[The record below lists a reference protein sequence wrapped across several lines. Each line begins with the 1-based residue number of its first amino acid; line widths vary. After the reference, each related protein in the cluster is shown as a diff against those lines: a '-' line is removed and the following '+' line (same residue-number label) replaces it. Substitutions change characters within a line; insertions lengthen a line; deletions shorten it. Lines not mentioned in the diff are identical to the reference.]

1 MESEQEVQYEIK
13 KDLNQMKEKK
23 DWNFLSD
30 IESLLKLNLEKKLRC
45 IVFDTETTGI
55 YHTKDHIL
63 ELASIEIVNFEL
75 TGQIMHIYIEPRV
88 NISKSAQKINNIK
101 YDDYQN
107 FWKYY
112 NQDTK
117 SQLQNLLNFLGDDSY
132 LIAHNA
138 TFDYYFLMDELIYW
152 ELPKIPKERFRCTLR
167 IAKKIF
173 KSKGIEISNYKLETL
188 CNYFK
193 ILVDPNK
200 DKFHN
205 GFFDAIMTSKL
216 FINLYKNYVNI
227 NDSASLWGYQREK
240 QIKEQ
245 KNDIIEKIDKIN
257 LSDSKYDI
265 EQEFIDKINMKQY
278 VEDFDKKK
286 IDKKFDIKQEIIDC
300 NKYLEKI
307 DINAHSYLRYFKRE
321 EPPSE
326 KEDINSLDELE
337 KKIYNISKKIN
348 RVYEHCSRS
357 KEFKYNFE
365 KYQNYID
372 KVLKPKYK
380 IQKIKTQIEII
391 QCINTGIDD
400 YYVDCI
406 DANDI
411 YD

>member
-63 ELASIEIVNFEL
+63 ELAAIEIVNFEL

-88 NISKSAQKINNIK
+88 NISKSAQEINNIK

-152 ELPKIPKERFRCTLR
+152 ELPKISKERFRCTLR

-257 LSDSKYDI
+257 LSDSK
-265 EQEFIDKINMKQY
+265 
-278 VEDFDKKK
+278 
-286 IDKKFDIKQEIIDC
+286 
-300 NKYLEKI
+300 
-307 DINAHSYLRYFKRE
+307 
-321 EPPSE
+321 
-326 KEDINSLDELE
+326 
-337 KKIYNISKKIN
+337 
-348 RVYEHCSRS
+348 
-357 KEFKYNFE
+357 
-365 KYQNYID
+365 
-372 KVLKPKYK
+372 
-380 IQKIKTQIEII
+380 
-391 QCINTGIDD
+391 
-400 YYVDCI
+400 
-406 DANDI
+406 
-411 YD
+411 